1 MLFNS
6 LEFPVFLALV
16 AGAHFLLLSRDA
28 VAARKWVLLLASY
41 GFYASWN
48 PVFVLLLAFSTAVD
62 FAVGRA
68 LAKASARGA
77 RRALLA
83 TSLAANLG
91 LLGFFKYGRFFS
103 ESVMAAFGAT
113 LPEGAKA
120 KAQVQ
125 LLTRVLAA
133 LMQLLLRSYQGGDFH
148 QRAFFRLFSSWLFDL
163 NAPDPSL
170 DPIQPQVLSAFC
182 SAFHTL
188 QPSRLP
194 GFASYC
200 WCATSAIQYL
210 GAGRISVLT
219 GPLDRPART
228 SAPA

>member
-1 MLFNS
+1 MVKFVPA
-6 LEFPVFLALV
+6 E
-16 AGAHFLLLSRDA
+16 GA
-28 VAARKWVLLLASY
+28 
-41 GFYASWN
+41 N
-48 PVFVLLLAFSTAVD
+48 PA
-62 FAVGRA
+62 
-68 LAKASARGA
+68 
-77 RRALLA
+77 
-83 TSLAANLG
+83 
-91 LLGFFKYGRFFS
+91 
-103 ESVMAAFGAT
+103 
-113 LPEGAKA
+113 EGAKA

-194 GFASYC
+194 GFAFSWMELVSHRMFMPKLLLTKGQKGWPLMQRLLVGLFRFLHPFLSAAELSPPVRMLYRGALRVLLVLLHDFPEFLC
-200 WCATSAIQYL
+200 DTS
-210 GAGRISVLT
+210 
-219 GPLDRPART
+219 P
-228 SAPA
+228 